1 MKKYFIVLFILF
13 ITLLSSCNNSI
24 LSNSSKLLSSSL
36 SSYTK
41 RYEDNKFLMEL
52 YSLEGTQKV
61 IEKFN
66 NKETFILVFEGTTC
80 GHCKNFNEK
89 VLNVY
94 LNSKNGKEY
103 QDDIYYYFST
113 DFISEIYSLVLS
125 QKIDE
130 AAQLANLYEKNIILP
145 YYKPSY
151 EEFEGYEY
159 NSIVQ
164 LSEDLEFYAAET
176 PSTLYVV
183 NGEVMG
189 FLYGDISMYNNYLLR
204 FSETINA
211 WKIAQNNFEQ
221 GKQMFH
227 DVLAS
232 LD

>member
-36 SSYTK
+36 SSSTK

-176 PSTLYVV
+176 PST
-183 NGEVMG
+183 
-189 FLYGDISMYNNYLLR
+189 
-204 FSETINA
+204 
-211 WKIAQNNFEQ
+211 
-221 GKQMFH
+221 
-227 DVLAS
+227 
-232 LD
+232 